1 MKAKTPEVHTTRA
14 HAKLGPSSAERWINC
29 PGSIRA
35 SEGIDPRTSRYAA
48 EGTAAHELA
57 SAVLEFGT
65 EASDYLGQFI
75 NIDATETQHI
85 ISWSGPANERN
96 IWLIDDEMVEAVDTY
111 STFVRGLIDA
121 VKDGVAI
128 VDVEQRLD
136 MTHIHPA
143 IFGTGDA
150 VVYDPV
156 AQHLHVCDFK
166 YGKGVV
172 VAVEQNP
179 QLFLYA
185 AGAVR
190 RYHNQP
196 VRKLSCHVVQPRAG
210 DFHANGG
217 IKSWE
222 TDILELFDF
231 EGEIALAAARTEEKD
246 APRNAGDWC
255 RFCPAAPICPT
266 NRDAALADAM
276 AEFDVV
282 TGEGELP
289 SIDAL
294 SAAQRGHIL
303 RTADRILNW
312 VTTVQEWEHG
322 KALAGDPPDG
332 FKLVAKRATR
342 KWKVDEDTVYGHL
355 APFAGEDG
363 DMAHFSSE
371 PKLLS
376 PAQIEKVIGK
386 KNFEKVAADLV
397 VKQSSGTNLV
407 EISDP
412 RPAVSS
418 EAAAEFSAVDV

>member
-1 MKAKTPEVHTTRA
+1 MAEVHTTRK
-14 HAKLGPSSAERWINC
+14 HAKLGPSSAHRWINC
-29 PGSIRA
+29 PGSIKA
-35 SEGIDPRTSRYAA
+35 SEGIDPRSSRYAA

-57 SAVLEFGT
+57 SAMLQFG
-65 EASDYLGQFI
+65 EDSAARYLGQFI
-75 NIDATETQHI
+75 NIDATEAQHI
-85 ISWSGPANERN
+85 ISWKGPANQKN
-96 IWLIDDEMVEAVDTY
+96 IWLISEEMTDAVDTY
-111 STFVRGLIDA
+111 AEFVRGLIDG

-150 VVYDPV
+150 VVYDPI

-196 VRKLSCHVVQPRAG
+196 VRKLSCHVIQPRAEG
-210 DFHANGG
+210 QP

-231 EGEIALAAARTEEKD
+231 EGEIALAAARTEEPD
-246 APRNAGDWC
+246 APRHAGDWC

-266 NRDAALADAM
+266 NRDAALADAQ
-276 AEFDVV
+276 AEFSVD
-282 TGEGELP
+282 GEAMLP

-294 SAAQRGHIL
+294 TPAQRGHIL
-303 RTADRILNW
+303 LTADRILNW
-312 VTTVQEWEHG
+312 VTTVQEWEHNQ
-322 KALAGDPPDG
+322 ALAGNLPDG
-332 FKLVAKRATR
+332 FKLVAKRSTR
-342 KWKVDEDTVYGHL
+342 RWKDEAAAIGVLT
-355 APFAGEDG
+355 AAAGNDRVSEL
-363 DMAHFSSE
+363 FTE
-371 PKLLS
+371 PKFKS
-376 PAQIEKVIGK
+376 PAQVEKVFGK
-386 KNFEKVAADLV
+386 KEFAAIDGDLI
-397 VKQSSGTNLV
+397 VKQSSGVNLV
-407 EISDP
+407 ALSDP
-412 RPAVSS
+412 RPAVVGD
-418 EAAAEFSAVDV
+418 AASEFSAVEVDS